1 MKASYFYVKRPA
13 KKKPSCIYRD
23 FLFFYHE
30 RSGASALLGFV
41 IMFQSY
47 YYITLFVS
55 FFYIAMSLGN
65 LFQRRVP
72 IYDRF
77 YLSRLNKL
85 FEKD

>member
-13 KKKPSCIYRD
+13 KKKTSCIYRD

-55 FFYIAMSLGN
+55 FFLHSYEPRQ
-65 LFQRRVP
+65 FVP
-72 IYDRF
+72 TESA
-77 YLSRLNKL
+77 YL
-85 FEKD
+85 